1 ARPPRTQRRA
11 ARARDHLRR
20 HGHRRR
26 FHGAR
31 GRRRARGR
39 PDRRPSDVAR
49 GRSRRER
56 RVRLSAAA
64 GREPEDPAGR
74 HGRARGRRRARR
86 ERDRRPRGARRD
98 GRRAGDEDR
107 QPRDDRARLP
117 DRPALPLRGPGGAR
131 GEHDGRGAG
140 HDRRAGG
147 CVGTPRD
154 RRRRTDRRAGGNAPG
169 HPGGRRV
176 LGLPGDGGPALAARH
191 RQHVAPPR
199 GVPPPAARGARGG
212 PGARG
217 GGRRVRGALPRRAV
231 DAVPSR
237 GYPSPFSAH
246 MKIPLDDIEAAPK
259 ELTYTE
265 EVAALNAAL
274 ARGAHDYRVP
284 EGYQV
289 DVAYHRAGLEVFFEG
304 AIHATV
310 VGTCARCLEEYRFP
324 LDQQFRF
331 VLMPRTAGGPESA
344 RLTAED
350 MALSTYEGDEIDLT
364 PLVDEQAILA

>member
-1 ARPPRTQRRA
+1 M
-11 ARARDHLRR
+11 
-20 HGHRRR
+20 
-26 FHGAR
+26 
-31 GRRRARGR
+31 
-39 PDRRPSDVAR
+39 
-49 GRSRRER
+49 
-56 RVRLSAAA
+56 
-64 GREPEDPAGR
+64 
-74 HGRARGRRRARR
+74 
-86 ERDRRPRGARRD
+86 
-98 GRRAGDEDR
+98 
-107 QPRDDRARLP
+107 
-117 DRPALPLRGPGGAR
+117 
-131 GEHDGRGAG
+131 
-140 HDRRAGG
+140 
-147 CVGTPRD
+147 
-154 RRRRTDRRAGGNAPG
+154 
-169 HPGGRRV
+169 
-176 LGLPGDGGPALAARH
+176 
-191 RQHVAPPR
+191 
-199 GVPPPAARGARGG
+199 
-212 PGARG
+212 
-217 GGRRVRGALPRRAV
+217 RGALPRRAV

-364 PLVDEQAILA
+364 PLVDEQAILALPTRPLCGEACLGLCPRCGANLNAGPCGCPAREPDPRLGVLHTLVRGK